1 MGSRRL
7 GSVSAA
13 IALLLTLAVGALAPV
28 ASATPTQAPPL
39 PKAFV
44 LVDADTGAVI
54 SEQDSRTVRPPAST
68 IKLLT
73 ALIAVQRLKPGDPIP
88 ISPLAEGMPARKINV
103 KAGQVWT
110 FQDLLY
116 SMMMVSANDAAVAIA
131 EKIGGGTLDGYV
143 RIADA
148 TAGRLQL
155 SDQPVFNDPAGL
167 DDEFANKGG
176 ARISPRD
183 LAIVSRAVLARP
195 DLVNVINT
203 PHYAFTGGDGLGH
216 TLNNHDLFLDLY
228 PGANGL
234 KTGTTELAGHTFV
247 GSATRG
253 GRTMLAIVFDAADY
267 YGSAASL
274 LDQGFNTPVAA
285 EANLDQLPPVVADA
299 SLPPPPVVRVDGPGG
314 VPAVPK
320 PAVAATAAREGGSS
334 FNSPAVAAV
343 VLVFGL
349 AGLVV
354 LRRRTVVRRRR
365 ARAEA
370 RRRAERQQLESD
382 GIPDEM
388 GVAAGIEEE
397 LGRVV
402 LVDVA
407 DQSVVDAV
415 ADELA

>member
-1 MGSRRL
+1 
-7 GSVSAA
+7 
-13 IALLLTLAVGALAPV
+13 
-28 ASATPTQAPPL
+28 L

-54 SEQDSRTVRPPAST
+54 AEQDSHAVRPPAST

-73 ALIAVQRLKPGDPIP
+73 ALIAVQRLKPGDAIP
-88 ISPLAEGMPARKINV
+88 ISPLAGGMPARKINV

-131 EKIGGGTLDGYV
+131 EKIGGGSLDGYV
-143 RIADA
+143 QIADSA
-148 TAGRLQL
+148 AERLGL
-155 SDQPVFNDPAGL
+155 ADQPVLNDPTGL

-203 PHYAFTGGDGLGH
+203 PHYVFTGGDGLGH
-216 TLNNHDLFLDLY
+216 TLNNHDLFLDQY

-253 GRTMLAIVFDAADY
+253 GRTMLAIVFDATDY

-285 EANLDQLPPVVADA
+285 EATLDHLPPVVTDA
-299 SLPPPPVVRVDGPGG
+299 SLPPPPVVRVDGPAG
-314 VPAVPK
+314 VPGVPT
-320 PAVAATAAREGGSS
+320 PAATATPARERGLS
-334 FNSPAVAAV
+334 FNSPAVAG
-343 VLVFGL
+343 LIFGFGL
-349 AGLVV
+349 AGLIV
-354 LRRRTVVRRRR
+354 LRRRAVIRRRR
-365 ARAEA
+365 ARAQA
-370 RRRAERQQLESD
+370 RRRAEQERLASD
-382 GIPDEM
+382 GVPDEA
-388 GVAAGIEEE
+388 GVAAGLEQE
-397 LGRVV
+397 LDGVM
-402 LVDVA
+402 LVDVT
-407 DQSVVDAV
+407 DQPVVDAV